1 MYIVMAKLL
10 LVDDE
15 ERMLRLL
22 DLFLSPRGHFCMKAT
37 SGQEALELVQQK
49 DFDLILLDVMMPNT
63 DGWEACFQIR
73 QISNVPIIMLTA
85 RNQNYDM
92 VKGLTLGADD
102 YITKPFDEQVLIAR
116 IEAVLRRTKKEGF
129 INFNGIEWDKT
140 RHTVT
145 VYDEKLSLTPIEFS
159 LLGLFLQNINRAYSR
174 DELIELIWGFQTD
187 IEYRTVDSH
196 IRNIREK
203 LRKAGFPI
211 EDYLE
216 TVYKIGYKWKN
227 GPS

>member
-1 MYIVMAKLL
+1 MAKLL

-22 DLFLSPRGHFCMKAT
+22 DLFLSPRGHFCMKVT
-37 SGQEALELVQQK
+37 SGQDALELVQQK
-49 DFDLILLDVMMPNT
+49 EFDLILLDVMMPKM

-129 INFNGIEWDKT
+129 VNFNGIEWDKT

-145 VYDEKLSLTPIEFS
+145 VYNEKLSLTPIEFS

-174 DELIELIWGFQTD
+174 DELIEIIWGFQTD

-216 TVYKIGYKWKN
+216 TVYKIGYKWK
-227 GPS
+227 GESS

>member
-1 MYIVMAKLL
+1 MAKLL

-22 DLFLSPRGHFCMKAT
+22 DLFLSPRGHFCIKAT

-49 DFDLILLDVMMPNT
+49 EFDLILLDVMMPKM
-63 DGWEACFQIR
+63 DGWETCFQIR
-73 QISNVPIIMLTA
+73 QISSVPIIMLTA

-129 INFNGIEWDKT
+129 ISFNGIDWDKT

-174 DELIELIWGFQTD
+174 DELIEKIWGFQTD

-216 TVYKIGYKWKN
+216 TVYKIGYKWKGN
-227 GPS
+227 

>member
-1 MYIVMAKLL
+1 MAKLL

-22 DLFLSPRGHFCMKAT
+22 DLFLSPRGHFCIKAT

-49 DFDLILLDVMMPNT
+49 EFDLILLDVMMPKM
-63 DGWEACFQIR
+63 DGWETCFQIR
-73 QISNVPIIMLTA
+73 QISSVPIIMLTA

-102 YITKPFDEQVLIAR
+102 YITKPFDEKVLIAR

-129 INFNGIEWDKT
+129 ISFNGIDWDKT

-174 DELIELIWGFQTD
+174 DELIEKIWGFQTD

-216 TVYKIGYKWKN
+216 TVYKIGYKWKGN
-227 GPS
+227 

>member
-1 MYIVMAKLL
+1 MAKLL

-22 DLFLSPRGHFCMKAT
+22 DLFLSPLGHFCMKAT
-37 SGQEALELVQQK
+37 SGQEALELIQQK
-49 DFDLILLDVMMPNT
+49 EFDLILLDVMMPKM

-73 QISNVPIIMLTA
+73 QISNIPIIMLTA

-174 DELIELIWGFQTD
+174 DELIEIIWGFQTD

-227 GPS
+227 GSS

>member
-1 MYIVMAKLL
+1 MAKLL

-22 DLFLSPRGHFCMKAT
+22 DLFLSPLGHFCMKAT
-37 SGQEALELVQQK
+37 SGQEALDLVQQK
-49 DFDLILLDVMMPNT
+49 EFDLILLDVMMPKM

-73 QISNVPIIMLTA
+73 QISNVPIIMLSA

-129 INFNGIEWDKT
+129 VHFNGIEWDKT

-145 VYDEKLSLTPIEFS
+145 VYDEKLPLTPIEFS

-174 DELIELIWGFQTD
+174 DELIEIIWGFQTD

-227 GPS
+227 GSS

>member
-1 MYIVMAKLL
+1 MAKLL

-37 SGQEALELVQQK
+37 SGLEALELVQQK
-49 DFDLILLDVMMPNT
+49 EFDLILLDVMMPEM
-63 DGWEACFQIR
+63 DGWETCFQIR

-129 INFNGIEWDKT
+129 VSFNGIDWDKT

-145 VYDEKLSLTPIEFS
+145 VYDEKLALTPIEFS

-174 DELIELIWGFQTD
+174 DELIEKIWGFQTD

-203 LRKAGFPI
+203 LRKVGFPI

-216 TVYKIGYKWKN
+216 TVYKIGYKWKGN
-227 GPS
+227 

>member
-1 MYIVMAKLL
+1 MAKLL

-49 DFDLILLDVMMPNT
+49 DFDLILLDVMMPNM

-129 INFNGIEWDKT
+129 VNFNGIEWDKT

-145 VYDEKLSLTPIEFS
+145 VYDEKLPLTPIEFS

-174 DELIELIWGFQTD
+174 DELIEIIWGFQTD

-211 EDYLE
+211 EDHLE

>member
-1 MYIVMAKLL
+1 VNIAMAKLL

-22 DLFLSPRGHFCMKAT
+22 DLFLSPLGHFCMKAT

-49 DFDLILLDVMMPNT
+49 EFDLILLDVMMPKM
-63 DGWEACFQIR
+63 DGWEACSQIR

-129 INFNGIEWDKT
+129 VNFNGIEWDKT

-174 DELIELIWGFQTD
+174 DELIEIIWGFQTD

-227 GPS
+227 GSS

>member
-1 MYIVMAKLL
+1 MAKLL

-22 DLFLSPRGHFCMKAT
+22 DLFLSPRGHFCIKAT

-49 DFDLILLDVMMPNT
+49 EFDLILLDVMMPKM
-63 DGWEACFQIR
+63 DGWETCFQIR
-73 QISNVPIIMLTA
+73 QISSVPIIILTA

-129 INFNGIEWDKT
+129 ISFNGIDWDKT

-174 DELIELIWGFQTD
+174 DELIEKIWGFQTD

-216 TVYKIGYKWKN
+216 TVYKIGYKWKGN
-227 GPS
+227 

>member
-22 DLFLSPRGHFCMKAT
+22 DLFLSPRGHFCMKVT
-37 SGQEALELVQQK
+37 SGQDALELIQQK
-49 DFDLILLDVMMPNT
+49 EFDLILLDVMMPKM

-129 INFNGIEWDKT
+129 VNFNGIEWDKT

-145 VYDEKLSLTPIEFS
+145 VYNEKLSLTPIEFS

-174 DELIELIWGFQTD
+174 DELIEIIWGFQTD

-216 TVYKIGYKWKN
+216 TVYKIGYKWK
-227 GPS
+227 GESS

>member
-1 MYIVMAKLL
+1 MYIIMAKLL

-22 DLFLSPRGHFCMKAT
+22 DLFLSPLGHFCMKAT
-37 SGQEALELVQQK
+37 SGQEALDLVQQK
-49 DFDLILLDVMMPNT
+49 EFDLILLDVMMPKM

-73 QISNVPIIMLTA
+73 QISNVPIIMLSA

-129 INFNGIEWDKT
+129 VHFNGIEWDKT

-145 VYDEKLSLTPIEFS
+145 VYDEKLPLTPIEFS

-174 DELIELIWGFQTD
+174 DELIEIIWGFQTD

-227 GPS
+227 GSS

>member
-1 MYIVMAKLL
+1 MAKLL

-22 DLFLSPRGHFCMKAT
+22 DLFLSPLGHFCMKAT

-49 DFDLILLDVMMPNT
+49 EFDLILLDVMMPKM
-63 DGWEACFQIR
+63 DGWEACSQIR

-129 INFNGIEWDKT
+129 VNFNGIEWDKT

-174 DELIELIWGFQTD
+174 DELIEIIWGFQTD

-227 GPS
+227 GSS

>member
-1 MYIVMAKLL
+1 MAKLL

>member
-1 MYIVMAKLL
+1 MAKLL

-22 DLFLSPRGHFCMKAT
+22 DLFLSPRGHFCMKVT
-37 SGQEALELVQQK
+37 SAQDALELIQQK
-49 DFDLILLDVMMPNT
+49 EFDLILLDVMMPKM

-129 INFNGIEWDKT
+129 VNFNGIEWDKT

-145 VYDEKLSLTPIEFS
+145 VYNEKLSLTPIEFS

-174 DELIELIWGFQTD
+174 DELIEIIWGFQTD

-216 TVYKIGYKWKN
+216 TVYKIGYKWK
-227 GPS
+227 GESS

>member
-1 MYIVMAKLL
+1 MAKLL

-22 DLFLSPRGHFCMKAT
+22 DLFLSPRGYFCMKAT

-49 DFDLILLDVMMPNT
+49 EFDLILLDVMMPKM
-63 DGWEACFQIR
+63 DGWEACLQIR

-129 INFNGIEWDKT
+129 VNFNGIEWDKT

-145 VYDEKLSLTPIEFS
+145 VYNEKLSLTPIEFS

-174 DELIELIWGFQTD
+174 DELIEIIWGFQTD

-216 TVYKIGYKWKN
+216 TVYKIGYKWKS

>member
-1 MYIVMAKLL
+1 MAKLL

-22 DLFLSPRGHFCMKAT
+22 DLFLSPRGHFCIKAT

-49 DFDLILLDVMMPNT
+49 EFDLILLDVMMPKT
-63 DGWEACFQIR
+63 DGWETCFQIR
-73 QISNVPIIMLTA
+73 QISSVPIIMLTA

-129 INFNGIEWDKT
+129 ISFNGIDWDKT

-174 DELIELIWGFQTD
+174 DELIEKIWGFQTD

-216 TVYKIGYKWKN
+216 TVYKIGYKWKGN
-227 GPS
+227 

>member
-1 MYIVMAKLL
+1 MAKLL

-49 DFDLILLDVMMPNT
+49 EFDLILLDVMMPKM
-63 DGWEACFQIR
+63 DGWDTCFQIR
-73 QISNVPIIMLTA
+73 QISNAPIIMLTA

-129 INFNGIEWDKT
+129 ISFNGIDWDKT

-174 DELIELIWGFQTD
+174 DELIEIIWGFQTD

-216 TVYKIGYKWKN
+216 TVYKIGYKWK
-227 GPS
+227 GESS